1 MDTAEASQLDEKPKY
16 DLSSVAGL
24 LASHYERRTTQPAK
38 PDDEHDEDEDDAED
52 TTNYAFVFASITD
65 AERQAIELKL
75 TDSEKAGDQ
84 TYTMPDGS
92 TVAVRGLTA
101 AHVHRLLDSHNRGY
115 EAGKRA
121 VDALPVGMEPSEVL
135 RVAQEAYQREAGA
148 VDLSTLDALGLH
160 CILPALEY
168 ALPWNDA
175 YLAWCVSLERKDAN
189 ECKARAEKLAAYVK
203 RPEPAPVVPSY
214 RAVLNSMTDFEK
226 TKTAA
231 HVAQYVDERSFAGAE
246 PDGNEWYKARRFTTL
261 EDLDVIE
268 ALDPDWAKLFDA
280 LRPAMREGLTYP
292 EALAAAALINTRA
305 QVTNGEPMEN
315 PQ

>member
-1 MDTAEASQLDEKPKY
+1 MDNMQASQQDEKSKF

-24 LASHYERRTTQPAK
+24 LASRYERRTTQPAE
-38 PDDEHDEDEDDAED
+38 PDDEYDEYDAED

-65 AERQAIELKL
+65 AEREAFRLKFP
-75 TDSEKAGDQ
+75 DSGKEDDY

-92 TVAVRGLTA
+92 TVAARDLTA

-115 EAGKRA
+115 EAGERA
-121 VDALPVGMEPSEVL
+121 VDALPAGMETSEVS

-148 VDLSTLDALGLH
+148 VDLSTCDSLALH

-175 YLAWCVSLERKDAN
+175 YLAWFVSRERKDAN
-189 ECKARAEKLAAYVK
+189 ECLERAAKLAAYIK

-214 RAVLNSMTDFEK
+214 RAVLDSMTDFEK
-226 TKTAA
+226 DKVAA
-231 HVAQYVDERSFAGAE
+231 HVERYVDKRSFVGTS
-246 PDGNEWYKARRFTTL
+246 PDGHEWFKARRFTTL

-268 ALDPDWAKLFDA
+268 ALDPEYADLFDA
-280 LRPAMREGLTYP
+280 LRPAMREGLTYS
-292 EALAAAALINTRA
+292 EALAAVALINTRA
-305 QVTNGEPMEN
+305 KVTDGEPMEN
-315 PQ
+315 RQ